1 MNRLHRI
8 AVIAAFFILTT
19 GIVHSQ
25 ALEDPYA
32 DVPQARTADG
42 AFVLGDPAA
51 DVKIIEFSDFL
62 CTSCQ
67 NYEPVINSFIWD
79 FVVSGQAQFEYRIFP
94 VIDPELSPL
103 SASLVECADTQQP
116 GMFWRARDEMF
127 RMVSS
132 LGFAAESY
140 LEFAGAL
147 QLDPDALSDCA
158 AAAEQHR
165 IDAAYGLRLGV
176 SGTPSLF
183 VQYGDSSPLPIALGL
198 PEHFPAIV
206 NAMRPQAS
214 DPVSIRFG
222 DYADLATFRRA
233 DGAFVLGDPE
243 APLTIV
249 AFEDF
254 FCPHCQHYTETV
266 RQFIDAYVRSGKA
279 NFEFRMYPLANPQYS
294 TTAAKVAECVAA
306 QDLGQF
312 WDAHDLLFQF
322 AATNNVSDMAA
333 TIAGLLALDA
343 SALDECLDRSMQF
356 LVDIHAGQSAGVSG
370 TPAIRARASGGELQ
384 IVYIGEQPQDRGGLP
399 FDVLAALAEGLSG
412 VTIGA
417 PERSLLNDGFLQ
429 DASLLSG
436 TPCSPPCWRNI
447 RPGQTS
453 LEDAMALVA
462 ALEPLEIAQ
471 SSADAFVFRSGD
483 SAPCCQVSSQ
493 DGETVGSILLQF
505 APDTTIGQVIAAR
518 GEPGYVLGQPFSD
531 TEAILMLYYPDQNML
546 LSALVAGIEGQL
558 EEASPVVAAVYA
570 TSEIFSHAFVS
581 TPIKAWQGYQSYRD
595 YMAAEPDT
603 DS

>member
-8 AVIAAFFILTT
+8 AVIAALFILATW
-19 GIVHSQ
+19 IVHSQ
-25 ALEDPYA
+25 AHEDPYA
-32 DVPQARTADG
+32 DVPQSRAADG

-51 DVKIIEFSDFL
+51 TVKIIEFSDFL

-67 NYEPVINSFIWD
+67 NYEPVISSFIWD
-79 FVVSGQAQFEYRIFP
+79 FVVTGQAQFEYRIFP
-94 VIDPELSPL
+94 VVDPELSAL
-103 SASLVECADTQQP
+103 SASLVECADTLQP
-116 GMFWRARDEMF
+116 GLFWRAHDEMF

-132 LGFAAESY
+132 MGFTADSY
-140 LEFAGAL
+140 LEFAETL
-147 QLDPDALSDCA
+147 QLDLEALSDCA
-158 AAAEQHR
+158 AAADQHR
-165 IDAAYGLRLGV
+165 IDAAYGVSLGV
-176 SGTPSLF
+176 RGTPSLF
-183 VQYGDSSPLPIALGL
+183 VQYGEREPHPIALGL
-198 PEHFPAIV
+198 PEHYPAIV
-206 NAMRPQAS
+206 NAIRPQS
-214 DPVSIRFG
+214 TDPVSIRFG
-222 DYADLATFRRA
+222 DYAGLATFRRA
-233 DGAFVLGDPE
+233 DGAFVLGNPE

-279 NFEFRMYPLANPQYS
+279 NFEFRLYPLANPQYS

-333 TIAGLLALDA
+333 TIAGLLALDPV
-343 SALDECLDRSMQF
+343 ALDECLDRSMQF

-370 TPAIRARASGGELQ
+370 TPAIRARDNGGDLQ

-399 FDVLAALAEGLSG
+399 FDVLAALAEGVTG

-417 PERSLLNDGFLQ
+417 PERSLLNEGFLQ

-436 TPCSPPCWRNI
+436 NPCGPPCWRNI
-447 RPGQTS
+447 TPGQTS
-453 LEDAMALVA
+453 MEDAMAVVA
-462 ALEPLEIAQ
+462 ALETLEIVQ
-471 SSADAFVFRSGD
+471 SGNGAFAFRSGD
-483 SAPCCQVSSQ
+483 GAPCCQISSH
-493 DGETVGSILLQF
+493 DGETVGSMLLQF
-505 APDTTIGQVIAAR
+505 APGMKIGQVIAAH
-518 GEPGYVLGQPFSD
+518 GEPEYVLGQPFSE
-531 TEAILMLYYPDQNML
+531 TEAILMLYYPEQNML

-570 TSEIFSHAFVS
+570 TSEIFSLAFDS
-581 TPIKAWQGYQSYRD
+581 APMQAWQGYLGYRD
-595 YMAAEPDT
+595 YVDR
-603 DS
+603 DSER